1 MLAALLAAGKW
12 VGKVREE
19 MGNQAQPFHLRC
31 HAASIVSFIIVPV
44 RWDIFSYREKM
55 TDDKCFEVFGFVS
68 KGYCIGYPDA
78 THVYSCVESQNF
90 MSLNVCEPRFD
101 YVMQ

>member
-12 VGKVREE
+12 VGTVREE

-44 RWDIFSYREKM
+44 RWDMFSYREKM
-55 TDDKCFEVFGFVS
+55 TDDKCFEFFCCFVWE
-68 KGYCIGYPDA
+68 GYCIGYPDA
-78 THVYSCVESQNF
+78 THVYSNVESQNF
-90 MSLNVCEPRFD
+90 MSLNVF
-101 YVMQ
+101 